1 MKKGIF
7 KNLFLTLVVAM
18 FVVSFASV
26 VMSVETQES
35 TTIKESVTTI
45 KGTVISINTDTGKVL
60 IKSESGDVLTLTA
73 GSNIDLAMYNESDEV
88 TVLTTYDGVIKTI
101 NKMNQPN

>member
-18 FVVSFASV
+18 FVASFASV

-35 TTIKESVTTI
+35 TTIK
-45 KGTVISINTDTGKVL
+45 GTVVSINTDTGKVL
-60 IKSESGDVLTLTA
+60 VKSESGDVLTLTA